1 MKTTTIR
8 TNPRKET
15 NHFGR
20 YVAELESFRQP
31 TTPGTT
37 EERIFFSFGEE
48 ADLFGTAEDV
58 ERFRGKSSLNWLE
71 SAATVA
77 GCRIG

>member
-15 NHFGR
+15 NHFGE
-20 YVAELESFRQP
+20 YVVELESFRESTNGIEQV
-31 TTPGTT
+31 
-37 EERIFFSFGEE
+37 FHSFGEE
-48 ADLFGTAEDV
+48 ADLFASSQDV
-58 ERFRGKSSLNWLE
+58 ERFRGKSSLSWLE